1 MLSDFRPLLSNNKF
15 IYLWVSQILSQ
26 LTINVVNF
34 LLLIRIYSQTGST
47 IATSLLFI
55 SYAIPAIIIGPI
67 AAAAIDI
74 FEKRKMLMITN
85 LLQASTIFF
94 YAISHKTGLFL
105 LFGVAMMY
113 SFLNQF
119 YVPAEFAALPDIVAK
134 KKLAQA
140 NGLFFMTQ
148 TASLIVGFSL
158 AGILNQIFG
167 FTATLYVSSTF
178 LFTAFVSVSFLSPMK
193 GVEAI
198 PKKFEDALA
207 AFFER
212 IMEGYRFIRQ
222 NSKIRYPFLLL
233 MLLQISIAV
242 IVVNIPVY
250 AEVILRI
257 PIELSGHIL
266 VIPVGLGAGLA
277 GLTIPK
283 LLENGWRKKRVI
295 ELSLAILA
303 ASIFFTVFVI
313 TSITSATRLLLG
325 IASIFALGYS
335 FVGVLIPAQTYLQES
350 TPGGLRGRVFGNY
363 WFLVTIATIFPV
375 IFSGVITDIL
385 GIPFLLFSL
394 GLLAVFVLV
403 FSLKHGQKLIEDS
416 F

>member
-1 MLSDFRPLLSNNKF
+1 MLSDFRPLLSNNRF
-15 IYLWVSQILSQ
+15 IYLWISQILSQ

-67 AAAAIDI
+67 AAAATDI
-74 FEKRKMLMITN
+74 FEKRKMLMISN

-113 SFLNQF
+113 SFFNQF
-119 YVPAEFAALPDIVAK
+119 YVPAEYASLPNIVAK

-158 AGILNQIFG
+158 AGILNQILG
-167 FTATLYVSSTF
+167 FTTTLYVCSTF
-178 LFTAFVSVSFLSPMK
+178 LFAAFVSVSFLSPMK
-193 GVEAI
+193 QGVTI
-198 PKKFEDALA
+198 PKKFEHALVT
-207 AFFER
+207 FFER
-212 IMEGYRFIRQ
+212 IMEGYRFISQ
-222 NSKIRYPFLLL
+222 NTKIRYPFLLL
-233 MLLQISIAV
+233 ILLQISIAV

-257 PIELSGHIL
+257 PIELSGHVL
-266 VIPVGLGAGLA
+266 AIPVGLGAGIA
-277 GLTIPK
+277 GLTIPRI
-283 LLENGWRKKRVI
+283 LENGWRKKRVI

-303 ASIFFTVFVI
+303 ASLFFTVFVI
-313 TSITSATRLLLG
+313 TSITTGARLIFGVAT
-325 IASIFALGYS
+325 IFALGFS
-335 FVGVLIPAQTYLQES
+335 FVGVLIPAQTYLQEK

-394 GLLAVFVLV
+394 GLLAFFVLV
-403 FSLKHGQKLIEDS
+403 LSLRYGQKAIEES

>member
-1 MLSDFRPLLSNNKF
+1 MLSDFRPLLANKNF
-15 IYLWVSQILSQ
+15 IYLWISQILSQ
-26 LTINVVNF
+26 LTINIVNF
-34 LLLIRIYSQTGST
+34 LLLIRIYGQTGST

-67 AAAAIDI
+67 AAAATDL

-85 LLQASTIFF
+85 LLQAATIFF

-119 YVPAEFAALPDIVAK
+119 YVPAEFAALPSIVAK

-148 TASLIVGFSL
+148 TASLIGGFSL
-158 AGILNQIFG
+158 AGLLNQIFS
-167 FTATLYVSSTF
+167 FTTTLYVSSSF
-178 LFTAFVSVSFLSPMK
+178 LFAAFVSVSFLSPMK
-193 GVEAI
+193 GGQAI
-198 PKKFEDALA
+198 PKKFEDALVT
-207 AFFER
+207 FFER
-212 IMEGYRFIRQ
+212 IMEGYRFIRR

-257 PIELSGHIL
+257 PIELSGYIL
-266 VIPVGLGAGLA
+266 AIPVGLGAGTA

-283 LLENGWRKKRVI
+283 ILHLGWRKKRVI
-295 ELSLAILA
+295 EISLAVLA

-313 TSITSATRLLLG
+313 TSITTELRLIFG
-325 IASIFALGYS
+325 VASIFALGYS
-335 FVGVLIPAQTYLQES
+335 FVGVLIPAQTYLQEK

-394 GLLAVFVLV
+394 GLLAVVVLV
-403 FSLKHGQKLIEDS
+403 MSLKYGQKVIEES